1 MVGKNLSYF
10 IPPARKLNNPYYH
23 IVHILTNSKANTKFH
38 NIVQQYPQI
47 VFLNPRFTD
56 NPQLSKFCSIITS
69 SNSAFSS
76 CVKTISDE
84 GIGCMG
90 GTHFSVLTFF
100 KGDAKGD

>member
-1 MVGKNLSYF
+1 MCIVNRLTSKIDIKYT
-10 IPPARKLNNPYYH
+10 KLY
-23 IVHILTNSKANTKFH
+23 K
-38 NIVQQYPQI
+38 IVQQYPQI
-47 VFLNPRFTD
+47 IFLNPCFSD
-56 NPQLSKFCSIITS
+56 NPQLSKFFSIITS
-69 SNSAFSS
+69 SNSFFSS